1 MIFAL
6 WTSSKVSQVQAKLD
20 NDFIY
25 ILDINFPPHKLEIN
39 RPKASRR
46 KKKILSME
54 SKEEEEEEKC
64 VGNRMPVIIDRYG
77 SSIVHR

>member
-1 MIFAL
+1 
-6 WTSSKVSQVQAKLD
+6 
-20 NDFIY
+20 
-25 ILDINFPPHKLEIN
+25 
-39 RPKASRR
+39 
-46 KKKILSME
+46 ME